1 MIPVAKQTL
10 TEYLKEKDSF
20 EFLDDISMPAYV
32 VNKART
38 IVFWN
43 RAARELTEYSSQ
55 DVVGKR
61 CADQILNHVDKTGI
75 PLCSTDLCPLYQS
88 MKNGSSVQLPYSVY
102 GLTKSGKRK
111 PFSIFGLPIKT
122 DNGEILGAIELF
134 TDAENADK
142 DMSMA
147 IKIQQAFVPKNEEN
161 IEFFYRPSAGLGGDM
176 IYYNFPWI
184 GIIDISGHGVAASLV
199 SMLLRTIVDTI
210 IAYEPH
216 INSIPFLIENELT
229 KYQLEGLYFTGII
242 GKLEDSKYKF
252 IDIGH
257 PSPIN
262 IATAQVL
269 STKNVIPVGFGFS
282 EDYPEDVINVHDL
295 NDGHL
300 LIYTDGISEL
310 ETTDGMLG
318 SEGLAKLVSKK
329 DNLSSIYMKTF
340 KLRKSPVQSDD
351 VTMILLR
358 NPTPTL

>member
-1 MIPVAKQTL
+1 MTNQTL
-10 TEYLKEKDSF
+10 TEYLKEKDSL

-43 RAARELTEYSSQ
+43 RAARELTGYMPQE
-55 DVVGKR
+55 VVGKR

-88 MKNGSSVQLPYSVY
+88 MKNGSPVQLPFSVY

-122 DNGEILGAIELF
+122 EDGEVLGGIELF

-142 DMSMA
+142 DMSLA
-147 IKIQQAFVPKNEEN
+147 IKIQQAFVPKDEEH

-184 GIIDISGHGVAASLV
+184 GIIDISGHGVAASLI
-199 SMLLRTIVDTI
+199 SMLLRTVVDTV

-216 INSIPFLIENELT
+216 INNIPFLIENELT

-242 GKLEDSKYKF
+242 GKLEGSKYKF

-262 IATAQVL
+262 IATSQVL
-269 STKNVIPVGFGFS
+269 ETNNVIPVGFGFS
-282 EDYPEDVINVHDL
+282 EEYSDDVVNVYDL
-295 NDGHL
+295 NDGPL
-300 LIYTDGISEL
+300 FIYTDGISEL
-310 ETTDGMLG
+310 ETKDGMLG
-318 SEGLAKLVSKK
+318 SEGLAKMVSKD
-329 DNLSSIYMKTF
+329 DNLSSIYLKTL

-358 NPTPTL
+358 NPIPTR